1 MGANQFVQFNKSTN
15 GGVNFSNPINLTNY
29 WGQGA
34 NVQTGINGQVYVCY
48 VDYNGNNISN
58 NWTSNGSS
66 CQTEW

>member
-66 CQTEW
+66 YQTEW